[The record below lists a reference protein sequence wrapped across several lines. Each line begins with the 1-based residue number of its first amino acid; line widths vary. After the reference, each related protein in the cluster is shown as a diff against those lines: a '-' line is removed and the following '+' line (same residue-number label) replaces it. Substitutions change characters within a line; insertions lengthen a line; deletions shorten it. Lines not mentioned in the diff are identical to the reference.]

1 MRFKIFKTTLSFLLL
16 YISGLFIVV
25 HINCQD
31 PVAPYVT
38 FKGQI
43 LQNHSYVELREV
55 GTSVE
60 DGVQCHTDLTT
71 CCNASY
77 GPHSGQWYWSSD
89 LSQETTLGQGLVAL
103 HNSQNELQSG
113 IYRCQI
119 DTNASIHSDGFRDTV
134 FVGLFYKFRGE
145 GTYVNGFHPAIMYCV
160 YIMLNIHID

>member
-1 MRFKIFKTTLSFLLL
+1 MRFELFKTPLLFLLL
-16 YISGLFIVV
+16 DIFGLFIVHV
-25 HINCQD
+25 NCQD

-38 FKGQI
+38 FKGRI
-43 LQNHSYVELREV
+43 LQDHSYVELSEV

-77 GPHSGQWYWSSD
+77 GPHSGQWHRHYSSSD
-89 LSQETTLGQGLVAL
+89 FSQETTLGQGLVAL

-134 FVGLFYKFRGE
+134 IVGLFHSG
-145 GTYVNGFHPAIMYCV
+145 GTSMFN
-160 YIMLNIHID
+160 L

>member
-1 MRFKIFKTTLSFLLL
+1 MRFKIFKTTLPFLLL
-16 YISGLFIVV
+16 YVSGLFIVHV
-25 HINCQD
+25 NCQD

-43 LQNHSYVELREV
+43 LQNNSNVDLNDV

-77 GPHSGQWYWSSD
+77 GPHSGQWYSRSSSSE
-89 LSQETTLGQGLVAL
+89 LSQETTSGQGLVAL
-103 HNSQNELQSG
+103 HNSQNTFYWG

-134 FVGLFYKFRGE
+134 IVGLFPGRLGMFD
-145 GTYVNGFHPAIMYCV
+145 
-160 YIMLNIHID
+160 L

>member
-1 MRFKIFKTTLSFLLL
+1 MRFKIFKTPLPFLLL
-16 YISGLFIVV
+16 YISGLFIVHV
-25 HINCQD
+25 NCQD
-31 PVAPYVT
+31 HVAPYVT

-43 LQNHSYVELREV
+43 LQNNSYVDLSDV

-77 GPHSGQWYWSSD
+77 GPHSGQWYRYYSSSE
-89 LSQETTLGQGLVAL
+89 LSQETTLGQGLVTL

-134 FVGLFYKFRGE
+134 IVGLFRHA
-145 GTYVNGFHPAIMYCV
+145 GTSIN
-160 YIMLNIHID
+160 L

>member
-1 MRFKIFKTTLSFLLL
+1 MRFKIFKTTLLL
-16 YISGLFIVV
+16 YTSGLFIVYV
-25 HINCQD
+25 NCQD

-38 FKGQI
+38 FKGRI
-43 LQNHSYVELREV
+43 LQNHSYVELSEV

-77 GPHSGQWYWSSD
+77 GPHSGQWYRYYSNSSSE
-89 LSQETTLGQGLVAL
+89 LSQETTFKLGQGLVAL

-119 DTNASIHSDGFRDTV
+119 DTNTSIHSDGFRDTV
-134 FVGLFYKFRGE
+134 FVGLFHHGGISMF
-145 GTYVNGFHPAIMYCV
+145 N
-160 YIMLNIHID
+160 L